1 MRWCLWIGIT
11 FAFTTGCI
19 RSGTPA
25 TGQDHMHGKHYTKYA
40 ERFDVT
46 DLGGCR
52 LLEVRDPWQ
61 NSRNITFGYVLGDSL
76 ELVPDSLADYPF
88 IKIPV
93 SRVIT
98 MSTTHVAMISQLGM
112 ASSIVGAS
120 GTGYIYDQEI
130 RKRIENGMVREVGH
144 DQGLNYETI
153 VSLEPD
159 VLFLF
164 GVEGSVTAASQK
176 LEEMGIQVVYC
187 AEYLENHPL
196 GKAEWIRFFAQFFGM
211 EEEAS
216 HFFDRIDSSYQELAY
231 LASESGEEPLV
242 LTGLPWKD
250 TWYMAGGQSFASRL
264 IEDAGGNFLWKENPS
279 SEAVPMDI
287 ESVYARAFT
296 AGIWINPGVAGSIG
310 ELIRS
315 DERFSDLPV
324 VRTGRVYNN
333 IARMNS
339 GGGNDY
345 WESGTVRP
353 DLILADLIFLFHPS
367 ILPDHA
373 LIYYRKL
380 K

>member
-1 MRWCLWIGIT
+1 
-11 FAFTTGCI
+11 
-19 RSGTPA
+19 
-25 TGQDHMHGKHYTKYA
+25 
-40 ERFDVT
+40 
-46 DLGGCR
+46 
-52 LLEVRDPWQ
+52 
-61 NSRNITFGYVLGDSL
+61 
-76 ELVPDSLADYPF
+76 VPDSLADYPF

>member
-1 MRWCLWIGIT
+1 
-11 FAFTTGCI
+11 
-19 RSGTPA
+19 
-25 TGQDHMHGKHYTKYA
+25 
-40 ERFDVT
+40 
-46 DLGGCR
+46 
-52 LLEVRDPWQ
+52 
-61 NSRNITFGYVLGDSL
+61 
-76 ELVPDSLADYPF
+76 
-88 IKIPV
+88 
-93 SRVIT
+93 
-98 MSTTHVAMISQLGM
+98 
-112 ASSIVGAS
+112 
-120 GTGYIYDQEI
+120 
-130 RKRIENGMVREVGH
+130 MVKEVGH

>member
-1 MRWCLWIGIT
+1 MRRCLWIWIT

-19 RSGTPA
+19 RSGIPPA
-25 TGQDHMHGKHYTKYA
+25 GPDPLHVKPYARYA

-61 NSRNITFGYVLGDSL
+61 NSRNITFGYVLGDSQ
-76 ELVPDSLADYPF
+76 ELVPDSFADYPF
-88 IKIPV
+88 IKTPV
-93 SRVIT
+93 RRVIT

-112 ASSIVGAS
+112 AASIVGAS
-120 GTGYIYDQEI
+120 GTDYIYNGEI
-130 RKRIENGMVREVGH
+130 TKRIDNGLVKEVGY

-164 GVEGSVTAASQK
+164 GVEGSVTTASQK
-176 LEEMGIQVVYC
+176 LEELGIQVVYC

-196 GKAEWIRFFAQFFGM
+196 GKAEWIRFFAQFYGL
-211 EEEAS
+211 EKEAS
-216 HFFDRIDSSYQELAY
+216 HFFDRIDSTYQELVN
-231 LASESGEEPLV
+231 LASESDEEPLV

-250 TWYMAGGQSFASRL
+250 TWYMAGGQSYASSL
-264 IEDAGGNFLWKENPS
+264 IEDAGGSFLWNENPS
-279 SEAVPMDI
+279 SEVIPLDI
-287 ESVYARAFT
+287 ESVFARAVN
-296 AGIWINPGVAGSIG
+296 ARVWINPGVAGSIG
-310 ELIRS
+310 ELIQS
-315 DERFSDLPV
+315 DERFQDLPV
-324 VRTGRVYNN
+324 VRTGQVYNN
-333 IARMNS
+333 NARMSS

-345 WESGTVRP
+345 WESGTVHP
-353 DLILADLIFLFHPS
+353 DLILADLISIFHPAL
-367 ILPDHA
+367 LPDHT